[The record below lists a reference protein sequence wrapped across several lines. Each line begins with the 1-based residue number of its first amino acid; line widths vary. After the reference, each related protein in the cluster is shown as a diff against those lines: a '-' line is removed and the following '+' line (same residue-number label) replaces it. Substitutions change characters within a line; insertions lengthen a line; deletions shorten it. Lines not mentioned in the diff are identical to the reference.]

1 MKYQPAD
8 WNTYTSQQRK
18 DWYQK
23 PYEESRQIILQ
34 SYMNM
39 IVDENGDL
47 DKFKILELILEL
59 QDRVDYLEETCERSN
74 SYYE

>member
-18 DWYQK
+18 EWYSK

>member
-1 MKYQPAD
+1 MKYKPAD

-18 DWYQK
+18 DWYSK
-23 PYEESRQIILQ
+23 PYEERRKIILQ

-47 DKFKILELILEL
+47 DKFKILELLLDLE
-59 QDRVDYLEETCERSN
+59 DKIDDLENTCEKKD
-74 SYYE
+74 SYYD